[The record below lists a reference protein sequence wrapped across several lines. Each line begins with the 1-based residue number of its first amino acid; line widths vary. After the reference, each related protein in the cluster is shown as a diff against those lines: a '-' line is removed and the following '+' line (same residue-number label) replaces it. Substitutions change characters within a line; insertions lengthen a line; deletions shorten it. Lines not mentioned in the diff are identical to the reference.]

1 MSDVPEAVRE
11 SGAGNLSSHMSA
23 RECLAMRELD
33 ADDDYTR
40 SEIAF
45 MFEAK
50 SSTVARHCDGDC
62 DHHQWAGVRG
72 GRTYSTDDLLT
83 AFRLVYERQPYA
95 RMSQDCYDDFR
106 PDGFP
111 GSSTIQERFG
121 SWPTARKRARGGR
134 DE

>member
-1 MSDVPEAVRE
+1 MSDVPEAVME
-11 SGAGNLSSHMSA
+11 SGAGNLSSHISA

-33 ADDDYTR
+33 AADGYTR
-40 SEIAF
+40 SEIGF
-45 MFEAK
+45 MFGCQVR
-50 SSTVARHCDGDC
+50 TVAVHCDGDC

-72 GRTYSTDDLLT
+72 GRKYSNDDLLT
-83 AFRLVYERQPYA
+83 AFRLVYERQPYEL
-95 RMSQDCYDDFR
+95 MSQDCYDDFR

-121 SWPTARKRARGGR
+121 SWPTARERARGGR